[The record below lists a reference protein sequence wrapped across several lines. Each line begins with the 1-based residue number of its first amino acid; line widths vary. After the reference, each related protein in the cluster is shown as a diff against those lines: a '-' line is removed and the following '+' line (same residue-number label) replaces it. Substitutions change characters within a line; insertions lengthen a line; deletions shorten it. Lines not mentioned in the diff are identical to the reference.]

1 MGSFVRFTIFLAV
14 IALCSGEGVAQ
25 QKDVDIKLRLAQS
38 YERGGSYE
46 TATALYEELYAKDSL
61 NYAVFDALRRM
72 YLQLKK
78 YDEAIKMVQARLRKI
93 PNDPVTLSQLGTIY
107 LRASKEKEAF
117 DAWDKAIAVG
127 PPSETTYRIVG
138 DAMVENRVFDR
149 AIALYRRART
159 ELGNP
164 GLFTI
169 DIAYLY
175 SIVLNYTEATREY
188 LRLVRDVPQ
197 QLAYVQSRIAS
208 YTGRTDGLTAA
219 TLAVEQAT
227 QSEQDNIIFQR
238 LLSWLYIEGKR
249 YDNAYTVYRLIDE
262 KTKASGREIYN
273 FAELALKEKAYEV
286 ASKAFG
292 EVITKYQTLNVLPD
306 AKFGYA
312 RTMEEASAERDTLNL
327 FGKANPFSPNEKPV
341 TESQPTFTGAVAAYR
356 RIVTEYPNTEIAAR
370 CLLRIATLMVDRF
383 FNLDESRRTL
393 ETINH
398 NYTIFVPVLLEA
410 KLLLGD
416 VDVALGNLDQA
427 EASYSSLTSYR
438 YSSPD
443 YQDRAAFRLAEL
455 NYFRGE
461 FQDALKK
468 LQELTKNA
476 TSNITND
483 ALSLLIFIQENMQP
497 KEDVL
502 KEYAKAELLERQRKL
517 SEALTAFDAIANTY
531 KDTPLG
537 DEALMS
543 SGDVLTHMNRYTDAI
558 SSYDRLVKDFPE
570 SILLDRGFMKLGEI
584 YEFGLIDKP
593 KAIESYKTILE
604 KYPNS
609 IFVSEARKHI
619 RELRGDTP

>member
-1 MGSFVRFTIFLAV
+1 MRFTIFLALV
-14 IALCSGEGVAQ
+14 ALCSGVGFAQ
-25 QKDVDIKLRLAQS
+25 QKDTDIKFRLAQS

-46 TATALYEELYAKDSL
+46 TATTLYEELYAKDSL
-61 NYAVFDALRRM
+61 NYAIFDALRRM

-78 YDEAIKMVQARLRKI
+78 YDVAIILVQARLRKI
-93 PNDPVTLSQLGTIY
+93 PNDPVTLTQLGTIY

-127 PPSETTYRIVG
+127 PSSETTYRIVG
-138 DAMVENRVFDR
+138 DAMVENRLFDR
-149 AIALYRRART
+149 AIVLYQKARAALN
-159 ELGNP
+159 NP
-164 GLFTI
+164 GLFAI

-197 QLAYVQSRIAS
+197 QLVYVQARIAS

-219 TLAVEQAT
+219 TLVVEQTT
-227 QSEQDNIIFQR
+227 QSEPDNIIFER

-249 YDNAYTVYRLIDE
+249 YDNAYTVYRLLDE

-273 FAELALKEKAYEV
+273 FAELALKERAYEV

-292 EVITKYQTLNVLPD
+292 EVIAKYRTLNVLPE

-327 FGKANPFSPNEKPV
+327 FGKANPFSPNEKPA
-341 TESQPTFTGAVAAYR
+341 TESQPTFTGAVAAYK

-370 CLLRIATLMVDRF
+370 SLLCIATLMVDRF
-383 FNLDESRRTL
+383 FNLDEARSAL
-393 ETINH
+393 ETINRK
-398 NYTIFVPVLLEA
+398 YTSFVPVLLEA

-416 VDVALGNLDQA
+416 VDVALGNLDKA
-427 EASYSSLTSYR
+427 EASYSSLTAYR
-438 YSSPD
+438 YGSPE
-443 YQDRAAFRLAEL
+443 YQERAAFRLAEL
-455 NYFRGE
+455 NYFRGK
-461 FQDALKK
+461 FQDALKQ

-476 TSNITND
+476 TSDITND

-497 KEDVL
+497 KEDAL
-502 KEYAKAELLERQRKL
+502 REYAKAELLERQRKL
-517 SEALTAFDAIANTY
+517 SEALTAFDAIANVY
-531 KDTPLG
+531 KDSPLG
-537 DEALMS
+537 DESLMS
-543 SGDVLTHMNRYTDAI
+543 SGDILTHMNRYTDAI

-570 SILLDRGFMKLGEI
+570 SILLDRVFMKLGEV
-584 YEFGLIDKP
+584 YEFGLVDKP
-593 KAIESYKTILE
+593 KAIDSYKTILE

>member
-1 MGSFVRFTIFLAV
+1 MASFVRFTILFTL
-14 IALCSGEGVAQ
+14 IALCGGVGSAQ
-25 QKDVDIKLRLAQS
+25 QKDADIKLRLAQS

-61 NYAVFDALRRM
+61 NYVVFDALRRM

-78 YDEAIKMVQARLRKI
+78 YDHAIKMVQARLRKI
-93 PNDPVTLSQLGTIY
+93 PNDPITLMQLGTIY

-138 DAMVENRVFDR
+138 DAMIENRVFDR
-149 AIALYRRART
+149 AIALYKRARA
-159 ELGNP
+159 ELSNQ
-164 GLFTI
+164 GLFTM

-197 QLAYVQSRIAS
+197 QLPYVQSRIAS

-227 QSEQDNIIFQR
+227 QSEPDNIIFQR

-249 YDNAYTVYRLIDE
+249 YDNAYTVYRSLDE

-292 EVITKYQTLNVLPD
+292 EVIAKYQTLNVLPE

-327 FGKANPFSPNEKPV
+327 FGKANPFSQNEKPA
-341 TESQPTFTGAVAAYR
+341 TESQPTFTGAVAAYK

-370 CLLRIATLMVDRF
+370 ALLRIATLMVDRF
-383 FNLDESRRTL
+383 FNLDESRNTL
-393 ETINH
+393 ETINRK
-398 NYTIFVPVLLEA
+398 YTSFVPVLLEA

-416 VDVALGNLDQA
+416 VDVALGNLDKA
-427 EASYSSLTSYR
+427 EASYSSLTTYR
-438 YSSPD
+438 YGSPE
-443 YQDRAAFRLAEL
+443 YQERAAFRLAEL
-455 NYFRGE
+455 NYFRGK

-497 KEDVL
+497 KEDAL

-543 SGDVLTHMNRYTDAI
+543 SGDVLIHMNRYTDAI
-558 SSYDRLVKDFPE
+558 SSYEQLVKDFPE
-570 SILLDRGFMKLGEI
+570 SILLDRALMKLGEV
-584 YEFGLIDKP
+584 YEFGLVDKP
-593 KAIESYKTILE
+593 KAIESYKTVLE

-619 RELRGDTP
+619 RELRGETP